1 MHSRVR
7 SIRSAMSDLN
17 PRAWFIVGRSF
28 FLTGQIIALPMVYG
42 GFR

>member
-1 MHSRVR
+1 MRSPISRPEGP
-7 SIRSAMSDLN
+7 N
-17 PRAWFIVGRSF
+17 PLAWLIVVWP